1 MIANS
6 LGQVRQYIGV
16 GSLGSDEH
24 LPDFRNSYEQSNT
37 EAEDS
42 HNTRNKLTEMLEN
55 CLQKSKEL
63 ISQNESRKK

>member
-55 CLQKSKEL
+55 CL
-63 ISQNESRKK
+63 